1 MMVNGCY
8 YDGNARFLLSSRTA
22 KMMHDFGHHQRGERA
37 AVWIVAQSI
46 EGKSLITEY
55 LMQHAND
62 PSSVELVSVD
72 SIRADSVRVVSDTE
86 EYQAQLEAHSFMCH
100 EAEFSAEIGELKEA
114 KDYLRRADSIMAE
127 MDKAEAKFYPY
138 LRGMM
143 TTITYRAKNGYGAL
157 VLSKARVTFDKD
169 MTKVTDFEDFK

>member
-1 MMVNGCY
+1 MKRVIYLLGVFLMVACG
-8 YDGNARFLLSSRTA
+8 SSGDDKA
-22 KMMHDFGHHQRGERA
+22 
-37 AVWIVAQSI
+37 
-46 EGKSLITEY
+46 KSLIKEY

>member
-1 MMVNGCY
+1 M
-8 YDGNARFLLSSRTA
+8 
-22 KMMHDFGHHQRGERA
+22 Q
-37 AVWIVAQSI
+37 VASY
-46 EGKSLITEY
+46 GWMLG
-55 LMQHAND
+55 
-62 PSSVELVSVD
+62 
-72 SIRADSVRVVSDTE
+72 TE
-86 EYQAQLEAHSFMCH
+86 EQERHHASHDALQ
-100 EAEFSAEIGELKEA
+100 GEQYDVEPPLTVLKQ
-114 KDYLRRADSIMAE
+114 YLQRADSIMAE